1 MIIDVKIRDKKLW
14 CDINGEAAKISALSS
29 GKISKY
35 DNLTGKAILSSDQR
49 RVIEQANVTNSPLE
63 KQTKTIDDQ
72 GRK

>member
-1 MIIDVKIRDKKLW
+1 MT
-14 CDINGEAAKISALSS
+14 S

-49 RVIEQANVTNSPLE
+49 RVIEQANITNSPFDKVLE
-63 KQTKTIDDQ
+63 KQTKTINDQ